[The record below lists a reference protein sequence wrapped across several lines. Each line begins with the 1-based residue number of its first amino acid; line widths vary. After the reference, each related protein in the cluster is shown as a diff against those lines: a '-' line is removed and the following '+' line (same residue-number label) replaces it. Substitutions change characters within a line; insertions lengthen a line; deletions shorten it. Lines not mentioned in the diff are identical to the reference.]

1 MNQKKSDLSLN
12 TIKNLN
18 YSTPVIFNK
27 KLNKTKIKNLE
38 YIYDDT
44 GKAKHFPPAAQEWY
58 NSIYTYNANY
68 IKNLPVLDKILM
80 NLLKSY
86 FNMFIDHKVLNTEF
100 VDMLYRRRSSK
111 RIFIGRGELKHT
123 NSKVIITFYVYN
135 TEKMSLKRE
144 FLNLFDVLNSSRR
157 KKININDPFAQ
168 TCAETA
174 ERAQAHPAEGKQ
186 ITYDFYFYITEFF
199 INNLNAYLLVLN
211 KYFEYLTN
219 LVKLKVLNNKEKFAI
234 FTNKTNNFY
243 AYNYPNYYNFKNI
256 VEKRYLE
263 NLYKLQYLLKFN
275 SVKFEKP
282 FILKL
287 TQIVEELYNKK
298 VEFNIVNLKKVYL
311 NSDIFTQAI
320 VLKLKNKYRL
330 WNVFKSALAMINLP
344 NVTRLGEK
352 YHKSNKNEFLI
363 NKIRNNYINN
373 MFKHITN
380 VDPLNKLLLDFFP
393 STNNLEIESNL
404 SGDKDIV
411 SLKNYVFRNLKHSKL
426 GGIRLEA
433 KGRLS
438 KRYTASRSV
447 FKVDWK
453 GGLKN
458 VDSSFKG
465 LSTVMLRG
473 NVKSNVDYSLLT
485 SKKRIGA
492 YGIKGWVSSK

>member
-1 MNQKKSDLSLN
+1 
-12 TIKNLN
+12 
-18 YSTPVIFNK
+18 
-27 KLNKTKIKNLE
+27 
-38 YIYDDT
+38 
-44 GKAKHFPPAAQEWY
+44 
-58 NSIYTYNANY
+58 
-68 IKNLPVLDKILM
+68 
-80 NLLKSY
+80 
-86 FNMFIDHKVLNTEF
+86 MFIDHKVLNTEF

-144 FLNLFDVLNSSRR
+144 FLNLFDVLNSLRR
-157 KKININDPFAQ
+157 KKINIKDPFAQ
-168 TCAETA
+168 TAEG
-174 ERAQAHPAEGKQ
+174 AQASEKQ

-330 WNVFKSALAMINLP
+330 
-344 NVTRLGEK
+344 
-352 YHKSNKNEFLI
+352 
-363 NKIRNNYINN
+363 
-373 MFKHITN
+373 
-380 VDPLNKLLLDFFP
+380 
-393 STNNLEIESNL
+393 
-404 SGDKDIV
+404 
-411 SLKNYVFRNLKHSKL
+411 
-426 GGIRLEA
+426 
-433 KGRLS
+433 
-438 KRYTASRSV
+438 
-447 FKVDWK
+447 
-453 GGLKN
+453 
-458 VDSSFKG
+458 
-465 LSTVMLRG
+465 
-473 NVKSNVDYSLLT
+473 
-485 SKKRIGA
+485 
-492 YGIKGWVSSK
+492 

>member
-1 MNQKKSDLSLN
+1 MNQKKPNLN

-18 YSTPVIFNK
+18 YSTPIIFNK
-27 KLNKTKIKNLE
+27 KLNKTNIKKLE
-38 YIYDDT
+38 FIYGDT

-58 NSIYTYNANY
+58 NSIYTYNTNY
-68 IKNLPVLDKILM
+68 IKNLPVLDNTLM

-86 FNMFIDHKVLNTEF
+86 FNMFINHKVLNTEF
-100 VDMLYRRRSSK
+100 VDMIYRRRSSK
-111 RIFIGRGELKHT
+111 RIFIGRGDLKHT

-144 FLNLFDVLNSSRR
+144 FLNLFDVLNLSRR
-157 KKININDPFAQ
+157 KNIKNNNSLS
-168 TCAETA
+168 EK
-174 ERAQAHPAEGKQ
+174 E
-186 ITYDFYFYITEFF
+186 ITYNFYITEFF
-199 INNLNAYLLVLN
+199 IKNLNTYLVVLN
-211 KYFEYLTN
+211 KYFEYLTS
-219 LVKLKVLNNKEKFAI
+219 LVKLKVLNNNEKFII
-234 FTNKTNNFY
+234 FTNKTNSFY
-243 AYNYPNYYNFKNI
+243 AYNYPSYYDFKNT

-275 SVKFEKP
+275 NVKFEKP
-282 FILKL
+282 FILNL
-287 TQIVEELYNKK
+287 TRIVEELYNKK

-320 VLKLKNKYRL
+320 VLKLKNKFRL
-330 WNVFKSALAMINLP
+330 WNVFKSSLAMINLP
-344 NVTRLGEK
+344 NVSRLGEK
-352 YHKSNKNEFLI
+352 FHKSNKNEFLI

-373 MFKHITN
+373 MFKNDITN
-380 VDPLNKLLLDFFP
+380 IDPLNKLLLDFFP
-393 STNNLEIESNL
+393 STNNLEIETNS
-404 SGDKDIV
+404 SEDKDTI
-411 SLKNYVFRNLKHSKL
+411 SLRNYVFSHLKHSKL

-438 KRYTASRSV
+438 RRYTASRSV
-447 FKVDWK
+447 FKLDWK

-473 NVKSNVDYSLLT
+473 NIKSNVEYSLLV

>member
-1 MNQKKSDLSLN
+1 MNQKKPNLN

-18 YSTPVIFNK
+18 YSTPIIFNK
-27 KLNKTKIKNLE
+27 KLNKTNIKKLE
-38 YIYDDT
+38 FIYGDT

-58 NSIYTYNANY
+58 NSIYTYNTNY
-68 IKNLPVLDKILM
+68 IKNLPVLDNTLM

-86 FNMFIDHKVLNTEF
+86 FNMFINHKVLNTEF
-100 VDMLYRRRSSK
+100 VDMIYRRRSSK
-111 RIFIGRGELKHT
+111 RIFIGRGDLKHT

-144 FLNLFDVLNSSRR
+144 FLNLFDVLNLSRR
-157 KKININDPFAQ
+157 KNIKNNNPLS
-168 TCAETA
+168 EK
-174 ERAQAHPAEGKQ
+174 E
-186 ITYDFYFYITEFF
+186 ITYNFYITEFF
-199 INNLNAYLLVLN
+199 IKNLNTYLVVLN
-211 KYFEYLTN
+211 KYFKYLTS
-219 LVKLKVLNNKEKFAI
+219 LVKLKVLNNNEKFII
-234 FTNKTNNFY
+234 FTNKTNSFY
-243 AYNYPNYYNFKNI
+243 AYNYPSYYDFKST

-275 SVKFEKP
+275 NVKFEKP
-282 FILKL
+282 FILNL
-287 TQIVEELYNKK
+287 TRIVEELYNKK

-330 WNVFKSALAMINLP
+330 WNVFKSSLAMINLP
-344 NVTRLGEK
+344 NVSRLGEK
-352 YHKSNKNEFLI
+352 FHKSNKNEFLI

-373 MFKHITN
+373 MFKNDITN
-380 VDPLNKLLLDFFP
+380 IDPLNKLLLDFFP
-393 STNNLEIESNL
+393 STNNLEIETNS
-404 SGDKDIV
+404 SEDKDTI
-411 SLKNYVFRNLKHSKL
+411 SLRNYVFSHLKHSKL

-438 KRYTASRSV
+438 RRYTASRSV
-447 FKVDWK
+447 FKLDWK

-473 NVKSNVDYSLLT
+473 NIKSNVEYSLLV

>member
-1 MNQKKSDLSLN
+1 MDQKKLD
-12 TIKNLN
+12 LN

-27 KLNKTKIKNLE
+27 KLNKSKTKNLE
-38 YIYDDT
+38 FIYSDT
-44 GKAKHFPPAAQEWY
+44 GKARHFPPAAQEWY
-58 NSIYTYNANY
+58 NSIYTYNSNY
-68 IKNLPVLDKILM
+68 VKNLPILDKTLM

-86 FNMFIDHKVLNTEF
+86 FNMFINHKVLNTEF
-100 VDMLYRRRSSK
+100 VDMIYRRRSSK

-144 FLNLFDVLNSSRR
+144 FLNLFDALNRSRR
-157 KKININDPFAQ
+157 NNIKINNLLH
-168 TCAETA
+168 EK
-174 ERAQAHPAEGKQ
+174 E

-199 INNLNAYLLVLN
+199 IKNLNIYLVVLN
-211 KYFEYLTN
+211 RYYQYLTN
-219 LVKLKVLNNKEKFAI
+219 LVKLKVLNDNEKFI
-234 FTNKTNNFY
+234 IYTNKTNSFY
-243 AYNYPNYYNFKNI
+243 AYNYPTYYDFKSI

-282 FILKL
+282 FIIKL

-330 WNVFKSALAMINLP
+330 WNVFKSSLAMINLP
-344 NVTRLGEK
+344 NVSRLGER
-352 YHKSNKNEFLI
+352 YHISNKNEFLI
-363 NKIRNNYINN
+363 NKIRNSYINN
-373 MFKHITN
+373 MFNNDITN
-380 VDPLNKLLLDFFP
+380 IDPLNKLLLDFFP
-393 STNNLEIESNL
+393 STNNFEIETNS
-404 SGDKDIV
+404 SEDKYTI
-411 SLKNYVFRNLKHSKL
+411 SLRNYVLRHLKHFKL
-426 GGIRLEA
+426 AGIRLEA

-447 FKVDWK
+447 FKLDWK

-473 NVKSNVDYSLLT
+473 NVKSNVEYSLLV

>member
-1 MNQKKSDLSLN
+1 MNQKKPNLNLN
-12 TIKNLN
+12 TLKILN
-18 YSTPVIFNK
+18 DSTPIIFNK

-38 YIYDDT
+38 YIYGDT
-44 GKAKHFPPAAQEWY
+44 GKAKHFTPAAQEWY

-68 IKNLPVLDKILM
+68 IKNLPVLDKTLM

-86 FNMFIDHKVLNTEF
+86 FNMFINHKVLNTEF
-100 VDMLYRRRSSK
+100 VDMIYRRRSSK
-111 RIFIGRGELKHT
+111 RIFIGKGELKHT

-157 KKININDPFAQ
+157 KNIKINNSIS
-168 TCAETA
+168 E
-174 ERAQAHPAEGKQ
+174 KQ
-186 ITYDFYFYITEFF
+186 MTYDFYFYIAEFF
-199 INNLNAYLLVLN
+199 INNLNAYLVILN

-219 LVKLKVLNNKEKFAI
+219 LAKLKVLNNNEKFII
-234 FTNKTNNFY
+234 FTNKTSSFY
-243 AYNYPNYYNFKNI
+243 AYNYPSYYDFKNI

-287 TQIVEELYNKK
+287 TRIVEELYNKK

-330 WNVFKSALAMINLP
+330 WNVFKSSLAMINLP

-352 YHKSNKNEFLI
+352 YHNSNKNEFLI

-373 MFKHITN
+373 MFNNDITN
-380 VDPLNKLLLDFFP
+380 IDPLNKLLLDFFP
-393 STNNLEIESNL
+393 SANNLEIETSL
-404 SGDKDIV
+404 SGDKDTI
-411 SLKNYVFRNLKHSKL
+411 SLRNYVFRHLKHSKL

-438 KRYTASRSV
+438 RRYTASRSV
-447 FKVDWK
+447 FKLDWK

-473 NVKSNVDYSLLT
+473 NVKSNVEYSLLV

>member
-1 MNQKKSDLSLN
+1 
-12 TIKNLN
+12 
-18 YSTPVIFNK
+18 
-27 KLNKTKIKNLE
+27 
-38 YIYDDT
+38 
-44 GKAKHFPPAAQEWY
+44 
-58 NSIYTYNANY
+58 
-68 IKNLPVLDKILM
+68 
-80 NLLKSY
+80 
-86 FNMFIDHKVLNTEF
+86 MFIDHKVLNTEF

-168 TCAETA
+168 TSETA
-174 ERAQAHPAEGKQ
+174 EGAQASEKQ

-330 WNVFKSALAMINLP
+330 
-344 NVTRLGEK
+344 
-352 YHKSNKNEFLI
+352 
-363 NKIRNNYINN
+363 
-373 MFKHITN
+373 
-380 VDPLNKLLLDFFP
+380 
-393 STNNLEIESNL
+393 
-404 SGDKDIV
+404 
-411 SLKNYVFRNLKHSKL
+411 
-426 GGIRLEA
+426 
-433 KGRLS
+433 
-438 KRYTASRSV
+438 
-447 FKVDWK
+447 
-453 GGLKN
+453 
-458 VDSSFKG
+458 
-465 LSTVMLRG
+465 
-473 NVKSNVDYSLLT
+473 
-485 SKKRIGA
+485 
-492 YGIKGWVSSK
+492 

>member
-1 MNQKKSDLSLN
+1 MNQKKPNLN
-12 TIKNLN
+12 LNIFKNLN
-18 YSTPVIFNK
+18 YSTPIIFNK

-38 YIYDDT
+38 YIYADT

-68 IKNLPVLDKILM
+68 IKNLPILDKTLM
-80 NLLKSY
+80 ILLKSY
-86 FNMFIDHKVLNTEF
+86 FNMFINHKVLNTEF

-144 FLNLFDVLNSSRR
+144 FLNLFDVLSSSRR
-157 KKININDPFAQ
+157 KKININNPLS
-168 TCAETA
+168 E
-174 ERAQAHPAEGKQ
+174 KQ

-211 KYFEYLTN
+211 KYFRYLTS
-219 LVKLKVLNNKEKFAI
+219 LVKLKVLNNNEKFII

-243 AYNYPNYYNFKNI
+243 AYNYPNYYDFKNT

-287 TQIVEELYNKK
+287 TRIVEELYNKK

-330 WNVFKSALAMINLP
+330 WNVFKSSLAMINLP

-363 NKIRNNYINN
+363 NKIRNSYINN
-373 MFKHITN
+373 MFNNITN

-393 STNNLEIESNL
+393 STNNLEIETNL
-404 SGDKDIV
+404 SGDKDTI
-411 SLKNYVFRNLKHSKL
+411 SLKDYIFRNLKHSKL

-438 KRYTASRSV
+438 RRYTASRSV
-447 FKVDWK
+447 FKVGWK

-473 NVKSNVDYSLLT
+473 NVKSNVEYSLLT

>member
-1 MNQKKSDLSLN
+1 MNQKKPNLN

-18 YSTPVIFNK
+18 YSTPIIFNK
-27 KLNKTKIKNLE
+27 KLNKTNIKKLE
-38 YIYDDT
+38 FIYGDT

-58 NSIYTYNANY
+58 NSIYTYNTNY
-68 IKNLPVLDKILM
+68 IKNLPVLDNTLM

-86 FNMFIDHKVLNTEF
+86 FNMFINHKVLNTEF
-100 VDMLYRRRSSK
+100 VDMIYRRRSSK
-111 RIFIGRGELKHT
+111 RIFIGRGDLKHT

-144 FLNLFDVLNSSRR
+144 FLNLFDVLNLSRR
-157 KKININDPFAQ
+157 KNIKNNNSLS
-168 TCAETA
+168 EK
-174 ERAQAHPAEGKQ
+174 E
-186 ITYDFYFYITEFF
+186 ITYNFYITEFF
-199 INNLNAYLLVLN
+199 IKNLNTYLVVLN
-211 KYFEYLTN
+211 KYFEYLTS
-219 LVKLKVLNNKEKFAI
+219 LVKLKVLNNNEKFII
-234 FTNKTNNFY
+234 FTNKTNSFY
-243 AYNYPNYYNFKNI
+243 AYNYPSYYDFKNT

-275 SVKFEKP
+275 NVKFEKP
-282 FILKL
+282 FILNL
-287 TQIVEELYNKK
+287 TRIVEELYNKK

-330 WNVFKSALAMINLP
+330 WNVFKSSLAMINLP
-344 NVTRLGEK
+344 NVSRLGEK
-352 YHKSNKNEFLI
+352 FHKSNKNEFLI

-373 MFKHITN
+373 MFKNDITN
-380 VDPLNKLLLDFFP
+380 IDPLNKLLLDFFP
-393 STNNLEIESNL
+393 STNNLEIETNS
-404 SGDKDIV
+404 SEDKDTI
-411 SLKNYVFRNLKHSKL
+411 SLRNYVFSHLKHSKL

-438 KRYTASRSV
+438 RRYTASRSV
-447 FKVDWK
+447 FKLDWK

-473 NVKSNVDYSLLT
+473 NIKSNVEYSLLV

>member
-1 MNQKKSDLSLN
+1 
-12 TIKNLN
+12 
-18 YSTPVIFNK
+18 
-27 KLNKTKIKNLE
+27 
-38 YIYDDT
+38 
-44 GKAKHFPPAAQEWY
+44 
-58 NSIYTYNANY
+58 
-68 IKNLPVLDKILM
+68 
-80 NLLKSY
+80 
-86 FNMFIDHKVLNTEF
+86 MFIDHKVLNTEF

-144 FLNLFDVLNSSRR
+144 FLNLFDILNSSIR
-157 KKININDPFAQ
+157 KKINTNNPFAEVVQ
-168 TCAETA
+168 AAETA
-174 ERAQAHPAEGKQ
+174 EAAQAHPYEVQEGKQ

-330 WNVFKSALAMINLP
+330 
-344 NVTRLGEK
+344 
-352 YHKSNKNEFLI
+352 
-363 NKIRNNYINN
+363 
-373 MFKHITN
+373 
-380 VDPLNKLLLDFFP
+380 
-393 STNNLEIESNL
+393 
-404 SGDKDIV
+404 
-411 SLKNYVFRNLKHSKL
+411 
-426 GGIRLEA
+426 
-433 KGRLS
+433 
-438 KRYTASRSV
+438 
-447 FKVDWK
+447 
-453 GGLKN
+453 
-458 VDSSFKG
+458 
-465 LSTVMLRG
+465 
-473 NVKSNVDYSLLT
+473 
-485 SKKRIGA
+485 
-492 YGIKGWVSSK
+492 

>member
-1 MNQKKSDLSLN
+1 
-12 TIKNLN
+12 
-18 YSTPVIFNK
+18 
-27 KLNKTKIKNLE
+27 
-38 YIYDDT
+38 
-44 GKAKHFPPAAQEWY
+44 
-58 NSIYTYNANY
+58 
-68 IKNLPVLDKILM
+68 M

-157 KKININDPFAQ
+157 KKININDPL
-168 TCAETA
+168 AETA
-174 ERAQAHPAEGKQ
+174 EAAQAHPYEVQEGKQ

-211 KYFEYLTN
+211 KYYLYLTN

-330 WNVFKSALAMINLP
+330 
-344 NVTRLGEK
+344 
-352 YHKSNKNEFLI
+352 
-363 NKIRNNYINN
+363 
-373 MFKHITN
+373 
-380 VDPLNKLLLDFFP
+380 
-393 STNNLEIESNL
+393 
-404 SGDKDIV
+404 
-411 SLKNYVFRNLKHSKL
+411 
-426 GGIRLEA
+426 
-433 KGRLS
+433 
-438 KRYTASRSV
+438 
-447 FKVDWK
+447 
-453 GGLKN
+453 
-458 VDSSFKG
+458 
-465 LSTVMLRG
+465 
-473 NVKSNVDYSLLT
+473 
-485 SKKRIGA
+485 
-492 YGIKGWVSSK
+492 